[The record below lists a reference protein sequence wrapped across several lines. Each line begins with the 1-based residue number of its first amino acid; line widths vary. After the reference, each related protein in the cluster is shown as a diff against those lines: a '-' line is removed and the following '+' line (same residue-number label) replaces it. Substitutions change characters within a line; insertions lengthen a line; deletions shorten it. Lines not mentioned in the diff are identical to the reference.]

1 MGRKHELEKS
11 AFKYLNRI
19 RSGSAHTKKTR
30 VCVMMQLIDDL
41 AKTKQHLPDSI
52 SKIQSSQIS
61 LLVKFWREK
70 GFKEKTIL
78 NRLGVLR
85 TINNLTQLN
94 IDIPSNTALGLRNES
109 TVRKIMTTDFSI
121 LDKVSHPITRSVL
134 AFQLHFGLTQS
145 EAIQIDPDLISH
157 AHALMVMRSIAHNK
171 RDRNIPILNAEQ
183 ETVIN
188 ERRILSDK
196 KITEIMPIKMVNH
209 LIKFELMFLG
219 FNESKDLRAIYA
231 KKRFSE
237 VSANIGEQQA
247 IKKLMIEIGIKKS
260 KPIYALLNS

>member
-1 MGRKHELEKS
+1 
-11 AFKYLNRI
+11 
-19 RSGSAHTKKTR
+19 
-30 VCVMMQLIDDL
+30 MMQLIDDL
-41 AKTKQHLPDSI
+41 AKTKQHLPNSI

-94 IDIPSNTALGLRNES
+94 IDIPSNTLLGLKKES
-109 TVRKIMTTDFSI
+109 TEKKMITIDLSI
-121 LDKVSHPITRSVL
+121 LEKVSHPITRSVL

-157 AHALMVMRSIAHNK
+157 THALMIMRNIAHNK
-171 RDRNIPILNAEQ
+171 RDRNIPILNGEQ
-183 ETVIN
+183 EMLIN
-188 ERRILSDK
+188 ERRLLSNK
-196 KITEIMPIKMVNH
+196 KLTELMPIKMVNH
-209 LIKFELMFLG
+209 LVKFELTFLG

-237 VSANIGEQQA
+237 ISARIGEQQA
-247 IKKLMIEIGIKKS
+247 IKTLMIEIGIKKS
-260 KPIYALLNS
+260 KPIYSLLNS